1 VTRRAALLA
10 PVALLV
16 ACGSHASAVPE
27 HFSGTWKLNDGRTIP
42 IRRVS
47 TSEGVAALRALH
59 GAPCKPPAVYV
70 RSTYFGGVAHMTGCA
85 TGDGKVVRGRFN
97 DRGITGSLVMRLQG
111 ASRFVAI
118 VHGDGHAPFEVVAIR
133 G

>member
-1 VTRRAALLA
+1 MTRRAALLA
-10 PVALLV
+10 PVALIV
-16 ACGSHASAVPE
+16 ACGSHANSVPDR
-27 HFSGTWKLNDGRTIP
+27 FSGTWKLNDGRTIP

-47 TSEGVAALRALH
+47 NAEGVAALRALR
-59 GAPCKPPAVYV
+59 GVPCKTPAVYF
-70 RSTYFGGVAHMTGCA
+70 RSTYFSGAAHMAGCA

-111 ASRFVAI
+111 ANRFVAL
-118 VHGDGHAPFEVVAIR
+118 VHGDGHQPFQVVAAR